1 MNNGREKKRRIKDLY
16 LKKYY
21 EYILLKIMDNNKVIS
36 SEKIVL
42 EVPPDVNILK
52 TYNKE
57 ELLTECIRLN
67 IPREQYEASNDEDKN
82 RIFMI
87 NEILRLNPPM
97 PKIERPTL
105 VDGEYDEYTM
115 TKTNTLRYV
124 KHIVE
129 DTKYQHSIITL
140 ESYKLPLTQKELANR
155 DKENL
160 LNNIRNEI
168 NLINIDDYKTKDDI
182 LRFACE
188 NSGTSGEKYR
198 RASIL
203 NQLVIENMKNDKKF
217 VRPRVTHYDIS
228 VY

>member
-1 MNNGREKKRRIKDLY
+1 
-16 LKKYY
+16 
-21 EYILLKIMDNNKVIS
+21 MDNNKVIS

-42 EVPPDVNILK
+42 EVPPDENILK

-57 ELLTECIRLN
+57 ELLKECIRLN
-67 IPREQYEASNDEDKN
+67 VPREQYEASNDEDKN
-82 RIFMI
+82 RVFMI
-87 NEILRLNPPM
+87 NEILRLNPPI
-97 PKIERPTL
+97 PKIEKPTL
-105 VDGEYDEYTM
+105 IDSEYDESTM

-129 DTKYQHSIITL
+129 DKKYQHSIITI
-140 ESYKLPLTQKELANR
+140 ESYKLPLTQKELANKA
-155 DKENL
+155 KENL

-188 NSGTSGEKYR
+188 NGYTSGEKYR

-203 NQLVIENMKNDKKF
+203 NQLVIENMKNNKNF
-217 VRPRVTHYDIS
+217 VRPRITHYDIS

>member
-1 MNNGREKKRRIKDLY
+1 MKEKKRRIKDLY
-16 LKKYY
+16 LKIYY
-21 EYILLKIMDNNKVIS
+21 DCILHIMNKNKVIS

-42 EVPPDVNILK
+42 EVPPDLNILK

-57 ELLTECIRLN
+57 ELLKECIRLN
-67 IPREQYEASNDEDKN
+67 VPREQYEASNDEDKN
-82 RIFMI
+82 RVFMI

-105 VDGEYDEYTM
+105 VDSEYDESTM

-129 DTKYQHSIITL
+129 DKKYQHSIITI
-140 ESYKLPLTQKELANR
+140 ESYKLPLTQNELANR

-168 NLINIDDYKTKDDI
+168 NLINLDDYKTKDDI

-188 NSGTSGEKYR
+188 KGGSSGEKYR

-217 VRPRVTHYDIS
+217 VRPRITHYDIS